1 MAKEGRDERGRFI
14 KGHSGNPDQRFSGE
28 RAQEAG
34 RRSQEVQ
41 AEARVRNGI
50 IAQALARAL
59 MGKNPNTGN
68 RMLDDLIE
76 KTIER
81 TLDRGCAADLRTL
94 ADVLGELEQKVEVSG
109 DVNFNF
115 KFGDQ

>member
-1 MAKEGRDERGRFI
+1 MDEGRDEKGRFK
-14 KGHSGNPDQRFSGE
+14 KGNKVGRQFRSSDGSATE
-28 RAQEAG
+28 AQKA
-34 RRSQEVQ
+34 S
-41 AEARVRNGI
+41 AEAQVRNGI
-50 IAQALARAL
+50 IAKALARVL
-59 MGKNPNTGN
+59 LGKNPNTGN

-81 TLDRGCAADLRTL
+81 TLDRGGAADLRTL

>member
-1 MAKEGRDERGRFI
+1 MAKEGRDEKGRYI
-14 KGHSGNPDQRFSGE
+14 KGHKAEGKPFCGE
-28 RAQEAG
+28 TAVEMQA
-34 RRSQEVQ
+34 RS
-41 AEARVRNGI
+41 AEAQVRNGI
-50 IAQALARAL
+50 IAKALARVL
-59 MGKNPNTGN
+59 LGKNPNTGN

-81 TLDRGCAADLRTL
+81 TLDRGGAADLRTL

-109 DVNFNF
+109 DLNFNF

>member
-1 MAKEGRDERGRFI
+1 MAKEGRDEKGRFL
-14 KGHSGNPDQRFSGE
+14 KGQKPPVG
-28 RAQEAG
+28 RAISAESARAMQEKSSTA
-34 RRSQEVQ
+34 Q
-41 AEARVRNGI
+41 VRNGI
-50 IAQALARAL
+50 IAKALARVL
-59 MGKNPNTGN
+59 LGKNPNTGN

-81 TLDRGCAADLRTL
+81 TLDRGGAADLRTL

-115 KFGDQ
+115 KLGDQ

>member
-1 MAKEGRDERGRFI
+1 MDEGRDEKGRFK
-14 KGHSGNPDQRFSGE
+14 KGNKEGRKFRSCDGSAAA
-28 RAQEAG
+28 AQEA
-34 RRSQEVQ
+34 SSTAQ
-41 AEARVRNGI
+41 VRNGI
-50 IAQALARAL
+50 IAKALARVL
-59 MGKNPNTGN
+59 LGKNPNTGN

-81 TLDRGCAADLRTL
+81 TLDRGGAADLRTL

>member
-1 MAKEGRDERGRFI
+1 MAKEGRDEKGRF
-14 KGHSGNPDQRFSGE
+14 KNGHKAEGKPFCGGSAVD
-28 RAQEAG
+28 AQKA
-34 RRSQEVQ
+34 S
-41 AEARVRNGI
+41 AEAQVRNGI
-50 IAQALARAL
+50 IAKALARVL
-59 MGKNPNTGN
+59 LGKNPNTGN

-81 TLDRGCAADLRTL
+81 TLDRGGAADLRTL